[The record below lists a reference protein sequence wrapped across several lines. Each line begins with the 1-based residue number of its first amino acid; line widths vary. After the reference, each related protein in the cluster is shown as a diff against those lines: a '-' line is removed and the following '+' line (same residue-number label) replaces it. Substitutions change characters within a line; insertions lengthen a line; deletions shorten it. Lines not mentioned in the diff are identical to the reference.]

1 MTALDELQAAAED
14 AGIELARCRREWNA
28 LCRKHGG
35 AKKTIALAWGS
46 DEELA
51 KSIRAVRWPFLAAE
65 GAFRKA
71 KRRLHA
77 AALYSV
83 ASQTLDLIKE
93 QEVAHV

>member
-1 MTALDELQAAAED
+1 MKNLDELQAAAED

-35 AKKTIALAWGS
+35 AKKTSALAWGS

-65 GAFRKA
+65 GVA
-71 KRRLHA
+71 RLA
-77 AALYSV
+77 VRDFQQAM
-83 ASQTLDLIKE
+83 E
-93 QEVAHV
+93 REVAHV